1 MTIEFDDKGKF
12 YTDLIKKEPV
22 QATIMTATSRVT
34 GLIYVRPDQR
44 IKDELDLDVKFLAV
58 TDATV
63 YTLEGEVAYQCGF
76 IAIQRSQIIWVI
88 PEIGH

>member
-1 MTIEFDDKGKF
+1 MTIEFDEKGKF
-12 YTDLIKKEPV
+12 YTDLVKKEPL
-22 QATIMTATSRVT
+22 QATIMTVTSKVS

-44 IKDELDLDVKFLAV
+44 IKDELDLETKFLAV

-63 YTLEGEVAYQCGF
+63 YTLQGEIAYKCEF
-76 IAIQRSQIIWVI
+76 IALQRSQIIWVI

>member
-1 MTIEFDDKGKF
+1 MTIEYDDKGKF
-12 YTDLIKKEPV
+12 YTDLIHKEPV
-22 QATIMTATSRVT
+22 PATIMTTTNKVS

-63 YTLEGEVAYQCGF
+63 FTMQGEIAYQCGF
-76 IAIQRSQIIWVI
+76 IAIQRSQIVWVI
-88 PEIGH
+88 PEIKD

>member
-22 QATIMTATSRVT
+22 QATIMTTTHKVLGS
-34 GLIYVRPDQR
+34 IYVRPDQR
-44 IKDELDLDVKFLAV
+44 IKDELDHDTKFLAV

-63 YTLEGEVAYQCGF
+63 YTLQGEIAYQCEF
-76 IAIQRSQIIWVI
+76 MAIQRSQIVWVI